1 MEKKVRERDRYKGRK
16 EFKLFS
22 LVLYITIYLMALCPA
37 KRMKASSPVQL
48 NLTRIL
54 LAYFK
59 RII

>member
-1 MEKKVRERDRYKGRK
+1 MRERDRYKGRK

-22 LVLYITIYLMALCPA
+22 LILYITIYLMALCPA